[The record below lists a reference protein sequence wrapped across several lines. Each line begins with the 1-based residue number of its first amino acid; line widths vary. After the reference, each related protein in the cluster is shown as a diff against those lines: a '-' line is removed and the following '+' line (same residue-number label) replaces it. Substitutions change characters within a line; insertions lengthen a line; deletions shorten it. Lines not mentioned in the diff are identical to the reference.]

1 MTESNSRVE
10 KKKQTREKIIS
21 AVISVISE
29 EGITDSLV
37 KSVSKTAEV
46 SHGSIFAHFGSKE
59 SMLAEAVQNYKIKI
73 WKYLLPEKNSN
84 QLSDALDAHLKLIVE
99 NENLYTNL
107 ILKTS
112 ILPEKARMVVL
123 QLQMEI
129 SSYLMTA
136 ISAGVSSNIIRELDP
151 ILAVNMWLGLV
162 NHYLQN
168 AELFSPGES
177 TIKKHGETLK
187 KFFVDSIK
195 MEEK

>member
-1 MTESNSRVE
+1 MTEINSRVK

-46 SHGSIFAHFGSKE
+46 AHGSIFAHFGSKE
-59 SMLAEAVQNYKIKI
+59 SMLAEAVQNYKTKI
-73 WKYLLPEKNSN
+73 WKYLLPEKSEN
-84 QLSDALDAHLKLIVE
+84 QLSNALDAHLKLISE

-112 ILPEKARMVVL
+112 ILPEKVRMIVL

-129 SSYLMTA
+129 SAYLITA
-136 ISAGVSSNIIRELDP
+136 ITAGVSGNKIRKLDP

-177 TIKKHGETLK
+177 TIKKHGEALK
-187 KFFVDSIK
+187 KFFMELVK
-195 MEEK
+195 REEK